1 MGKRRYVNSPDSPS
15 SPFRSWK
22 FSESRSCALMMCVML
37 FARSVSSDAA
47 ARMFPM
53 KNVPP
58 PGRRKMGETSS

>member
-1 MGKRRYVNSPDSPS
+1 M
-15 SPFRSWK
+15 
-22 FSESRSCALMMCVML
+22 MMCVML

>member
-1 MGKRRYVNSPDSPS
+1 
-15 SPFRSWK
+15 
-22 FSESRSCALMMCVML
+22 MMCVML

-58 PGRRKMGETSS
+58 PGTRKMGETSS

>member
-1 MGKRRYVNSPDSPS
+1 MGKRRYVNSPPA

-58 PGRRKMGETSS
+58 PGTRKMGETSS